1 MRFLVAAVSLTV
13 EHFSSKLFFMFP
25 VKVIEGFYYAHWLLL
40 ALGCSAV
47 IDLLVE
53 KKTSVFLLLT
63 IVAIMGLAVFAHLQG
78 IILVAIALVGG
89 FLLSL
94 YYVGKGTAT

>member
-25 VKVIEGFYYAHWLLL
+25 VKVIERFYYAHWLLL

-63 IVAIMGLAVFAHLQG
+63 IVAIMVLACFALFQG
-78 IILVAIALVGG
+78 IIFVALALVGRL
-89 FLLSL
+89 LLSPSF
-94 YYVGKGTAT
+94 VGNSAA